1 MTASLRFER
10 LGGPRF
16 SEVFDELA
24 ALRIAVF
31 REYPYL
37 YEGTLAY
44 EKTYLQTYADA
55 GRSFFFAVYDGTR
68 MIGATTCIP
77 LEDETDEV
85 QEPFLKAGF
94 ALDEVFYF
102 GESLLLPEYRGLGLG
117 HRFFDEREA
126 HAASFG
132 AFKYTCFCAV
142 VRPDNHPLRPENYRP
157 LDEFWTKRGYK
168 KEPGLQS
175 RFDWPDLG
183 ESESTAKPMVYW
195 LRAL

>member
-1 MTASLRFER
+1 MTDSLRFER

-37 YEGTLAY
+37 YEGTVAY
-44 EKTYLQTYADA
+44 EKTYLQTYADS
-55 GRSFFFAVYDGTR
+55 GRSFLFAVYDGTR

-102 GESLLLPEYRGLGLG
+102 GESLLL
-117 HRFFDEREA
+117 
-126 HAASFG
+126 
-132 AFKYTCFCAV
+132 
-142 VRPDNHPLRPENYRP
+142 LRLKLIP
-157 LDEFWTKRGYK
+157 K
-168 KEPGLQS
+168 
-175 RFDWPDLG
+175 
-183 ESESTAKPMVYW
+183 
-195 LRAL
+195 